1 MHTTPSIHPTTTSTA
16 STTAPPHHH
25 YQPLNIPYHHQYH
38 PHHHPSHQYSDY
50 GSVPQLQH
58 MPLPPIQYPS
68 YPQPHYSDRPS
79 SKRPREPVSDS
90 AEVPSTKRQA
100 LGNDIL
106 FRVIVPSGQI
116 GKVIGKGGH
125 RVQKIRDDTKATIK
139 IADPIAEDESSMQ
152 LSVND
157 SLLLLF
163 LGIKMAIRERVII
176 VSSRENEAGGISDA
190 EKALLQIA
198 SLVLADDGSSA
209 PALSIAAATD
219 PYAAAAAGISGGHAT
234 TNSVKLLIAG
244 SQAGGLIGVSGQNIE
259 KLRNSSGAIIAVL
272 APNQL
277 PLCTS
282 AHESDRLVQ
291 ISGEVSAVMKAV
303 EEIGVEL
310 RQNPPKQ
317 VISISPT
324 YNLSIA
330 RAAQNY
336 MDPNAAEYVT
346 LDMVISETMVGGL
359 IGRAGSNIS
368 RIRTESGAMIKVF
381 GGKGEQK
388 HRQLQLIGSAQQV
401 ALAKQR
407 VDEYIYSQLTQ
418 QAGAEQSVL
427 PQ

>member
-1 MHTTPSIHPTTTSTA
+1 MAQQGQYPTIPTLQPYTQHHHQYIP
-16 STTAPPHHH
+16 PPHPPLQPPHPHH
-25 YQPLNIPYHHQYH
+25 QPLNIPYPHQYH
-38 PHHHPSHQYSDY
+38 HHHPHQYADY
-50 GSVPQLQH
+50 ASVPQLQH
-58 MPLPPIQYPS
+58 MPLPPIQYPT
-68 YPQPHYSDRPS
+68 YPPPHYSDRLS

-100 LGNDIL
+100 VGNDIL
-106 FRVIVPSGQI
+106 FRVVVPSGQI

-125 RVQKIRDDTKATIK
+125 RVQKIRDDTKSTIK
-139 IADPIAEDESSMQ
+139 IADPIARYE
-152 LSVND
+152 
-157 SLLLLF
+157 
-163 LGIKMAIRERVII
+163 ERVII
-176 VSSRENEAGGISDA
+176 ISSRENEAGGISDA

-198 SLVLADDGSSA
+198 SLILADDGTSA
-209 PALSIAAATD
+209 PAVSIAAATD
-219 PYAAAAAGISGGHAT
+219 PYAASGISGGHAVA
-234 TNSVKLLIAG
+234 NSVKLLIAG

-259 KLRNSSGAIIAVL
+259 KLRNSSGATIAVL

-277 PLCTS
+277 PLCAS
-282 AHESDRLVQ
+282 AHESDRMVQ
-291 ISGEVSAVMKAV
+291 ISGEVPAVMKAV

-381 GGKGEQK
+381 GGKGENK
-388 HRQLQLIGSAQQV
+388 HRQIQLIGSAQQV

-407 VDEYIYSQLTQ
+407 VDEYIYTQLTQ
-418 QAGAEQSVL
+418 QPAAEQSV
-427 PQ
+427 

>member
-1 MHTTPSIHPTTTSTA
+1 MAQQGQYASIPSLQPYTQHHQYIP
-16 STTAPPHHH
+16 PPHPPLQPPHPSHH
-25 YQPLNIPYHHQYH
+25 QPLNIPYHHQYH
-38 PHHHPSHQYSDY
+38 PHHHPSHQYPDY

-79 SKRPREPVSDS
+79 SKRPREPVSDL

-106 FRVIVPSGQI
+106 FRVVVPSGQI

-139 IADPIAEDESSMQ
+139 IADPIARYE
-152 LSVND
+152 
-157 SLLLLF
+157 
-163 LGIKMAIRERVII
+163 ERVII

-198 SLVLADDGSSA
+198 SLILADDGSSA

-219 PYAAAAAGISGGHAT
+219 PYAAAAGISGGHAT

-259 KLRNSSGAIIAVL
+259 KLRNSSGATIAVL

-277 PLCTS
+277 PLCAS

-418 QAGAEQSVL
+418 QTGAEQSVL

>member
-1 MHTTPSIHPTTTSTA
+1 
-16 STTAPPHHH
+16 
-25 YQPLNIPYHHQYH
+25 
-38 PHHHPSHQYSDY
+38 
-50 GSVPQLQH
+50 

-106 FRVIVPSGQI
+106 FRVVVPSGQI
-116 GKVIGKGGH
+116 GK
-125 RVQKIRDDTKATIK
+125 RY
-139 IADPIAEDESSMQ
+139 E
-152 LSVND
+152 
-157 SLLLLF
+157 
-163 LGIKMAIRERVII
+163 ERVII

-198 SLVLADDGSSA
+198 SLILA
-209 PALSIAAATD
+209 
-219 PYAAAAAGISGGHAT
+219 
-234 TNSVKLLIAG
+234 
-244 SQAGGLIGVSGQNIE
+244 
-259 KLRNSSGAIIAVL
+259 
-272 APNQL
+272 
-277 PLCTS
+277 
-282 AHESDRLVQ
+282 

>member
-1 MHTTPSIHPTTTSTA
+1 MAQHGQYTSMA
-16 STTAPPHHH
+16 AFQQSYSNQYIPPPPLQPPYQQQQQPINNNPYSSHQYNHHH
-25 YQPLNIPYHHQYH
+25 HSHHH
-38 PHHHPSHQYSDY
+38 HHHPHPHQYS
-50 GSVPQLQH
+50 SLPSI
-58 MPLPPIQYPS
+58 PLPQIQYPS
-68 YPQPHYSDRPS
+68 YPQHHYSDRPS
-79 SKRPREPVSDS
+79 SKRPRDPVSDS
-90 AEVPSTKRQA
+90 GEVPSTKRLA

-106 FRVIVPSGQI
+106 FRVVVPSGQI

-125 RVQKIRDDTKATIK
+125 RVQKIREDTKATIK
-139 IADPIAEDESSMQ
+139 IADPIARFE
-152 LSVND
+152 
-157 SLLLLF
+157 
-163 LGIKMAIRERVII
+163 ERVII
-176 VSSRENEAGGISDA
+176 ISSKEDGAGGISDA

-198 SLVLADDGSSA
+198 SLILADDGSSA
-209 PALSIAAATD
+209 SAAATD
-219 PYAAAAAGISGGHAT
+219 PYGAVAGHVAN
-234 TNSVKLLIAG
+234 NSVKLLIAG
-244 SQAGGLIGVSGQNIE
+244 SQAGSLIGVSGQNIE
-259 KLRNSSGAIIAVL
+259 KLRNTSGAVIAVL

-277 PLCTS
+277 PLCAS

-291 ISGEVSAVMKAV
+291 ISGEVTAVMKAI
-303 EEIGVEL
+303 EDIGVEL
-310 RQNPPKQ
+310 RKNPPKQ

-330 RAAQNY
+330 RAAQH

-388 HRQLQLIGSAQQV
+388 HRQIQLIGSAQQV

-418 QAGAEQSVL
+418 QTVAEETV
-427 PQ
+427 